1 MTNDRLAGTA
11 GFRSLLPNHT
21 DAVVQALVWGCSAL
35 ELKGYNLDWE
45 LGHAMSSD
53 RAALAQLFAK
63 LHPAL
68 NAAGCKLSLHSGG
81 GHGAINHVE
90 PEYVDNLDEVTCG
103 ALYRGHSIDDWE
115 HTLNETLAV
124 VPESK
129 LRPGFCCGGCRDAW
143 SRSNASVAERFD
155 LLASKH
161 PNMTKVA
168 VWRLNATCPTPYY
181 WPELA
186 KFSHGGSS
194 SLDRL
199 PPSLARSKQD
209 GDVDD
214 HRQDGGSRP
223 PKAVGLPPFMRG
235 AAMGM
240 LPEFDCNGTCS
251 KYVVEL
257 DLA

>member
-1 MTNDRLAGTA
+1 M
-11 GFRSLLPNHT
+11 
-21 DAVVQALVWGCSAL
+21 WGCSAL

-53 RAALAQLFAK
+53 RAALALLFAK

-81 GHGAINHVE
+81 GRGAINHVE

-103 ALYRGHSIDDWE
+103 ALYRGHSLDDWE
-115 HTLNETLAV
+115 HTLNETLSV

-129 LRPGFCCGGCRDAW
+129 LRPGFCCGGCKDAW
-143 SRSNASVAERFD
+143 SRSNASVTERFD

-186 KFSHGGSS
+186 KFSHGGAAFLHLPS
-194 SLDRL
+194 SLVNRRE
-199 PPSLARSKQD
+199 SSV
-209 GDVDD
+209 GVY
-214 HRQDGGSRP
+214 RQDVGGRTHKTSV
-223 PKAVGLPPFMRG
+223 ALPSFMRG

-251 KYVVEL
+251 KYVV
-257 DLA
+257 